1 MPRPIDPMTPSV
13 PVVLPDVLAFM
24 QLLWAVVH
32 GVESRSKRMR
42 SEIGVT
48 GRQRLVL
55 RIVGL
60 FPHLSAGDLA
70 AVLHVHPS
78 TLTGLLQRLI
88 AQGLLRRVV
97 DERDRRR
104 VLLSLTTRGSRINT
118 THAKTVEAA
127 VGAALRGVTA
137 GQRAATRE
145 VLLRIAEALGA
156 DEVVASEP
164 PPRSGAGSTEVRRPF
179 GKTR

>member
-1 MPRPIDPMTPSV
+1 
-13 PVVLPDVLAFM
+13 
-24 QLLWAVVH
+24 
-32 GVESRSKRMR
+32 
-42 SEIGVT
+42 
-48 GRQRLVL
+48 
-55 RIVGL
+55 
-60 FPHLSAGDLA
+60 
-70 AVLHVHPS
+70 VLHVHPS

-127 VGAALRGVTA
+127 VGTALRGVTA

>member
-1 MPRPIDPMTPSV
+1 
-13 PVVLPDVLAFM
+13 M

-32 GVESRSKRMR
+32 GVESRSRRMS

-60 FPHLSAGDLA
+60 SPQLSAGDLA
-70 AVLHVHPS
+70 AVLHVDPS
-78 TLTGLLQRLI
+78 TLTGLLQRLTE
-88 AQGLLRRVV
+88 QGMLRRVV

-104 VLLSLTTRGSRINT
+104 VMLSLTARGSQVNT
-118 THAKTVEAA
+118 THAQTVEAA
-127 VGAALRGVTA
+127 IGTALRGVTA

-145 VLLRIAEALGA
+145 VLLRIAEQLGA
-156 DEVVASEP
+156 DEVVAAEASS
-164 PPRSGAGSTEVRRPF
+164 RSGAGSSRVRRTS
-179 GKTR
+179 GKPR

>member
-1 MPRPIDPMTPSV
+1 MPEPARPPDPAP
-13 PVVLPDVLAFM
+13 PRALPHVLTFM

-32 GVESRSKRMR
+32 GVETRSRRMR
-42 SEIGVT
+42 AEIGVT

-60 FPHLSAGDLA
+60 IPELSAGDLA

-88 AQGLLRRVV
+88 AQGLLRRTE

-104 VLLSLTTRGSRINT
+104 VVLSLTPRGARVN
-118 THAKTVEAA
+118 ALDERTVESAI
-127 VGAALRGVTA
+127 GTALGSVTRS
-137 GQRAATRE
+137 QREATRQ
-145 VLLRIAEALGA
+145 VLLRIAEQLNAGDA
-156 DEVVASEP
+156 EVPER
-164 PPRSGAGSTEVRRPF
+164 PRRARSARPRRPS
-179 GKTR
+179 GRTA

>member
-1 MPRPIDPMTPSV
+1 MLRPISSTPLSS
-13 PVVLPDVLAFM
+13 PIVLPDVLAFM

-55 RIVGL
+55 RIIGL
-60 FPHLSAGDLA
+60 CSEVSAGDLA

-88 AQGLLRRVV
+88 AQGMLRRVV

-118 THAKTVEAA
+118 THAQTIEAA
-127 VGAALRGVTA
+127 IGVALRGVTA
-137 GQRAATRE
+137 GQRAGARE
-145 VLLRIAEALGA
+145 VLRRIAEELGVS
-156 DEVVASEP
+156 EVAASRP
-164 PPRSGAGSTEVRRPF
+164 SAQSGAGSTGLGGPPA
-179 GKTR
+179 GP

>member
-1 MPRPIDPMTPSV
+1 MPRPISSRTPSAA
-13 PVVLPDVLAFM
+13 VVLPDVLAFM

-32 GVESRSKRMR
+32 GVESRSKRM
-42 SEIGVT
+42 SSKIGVT

-60 FPHLSAGDLA
+60 FPRLFAGDLA

-88 AQGLLRRVV
+88 AQGMLRRVV

-118 THAKTVEAA
+118 IRAQTVEAA
-127 VGAALRGVTA
+127 IGAALRGVSA
-137 GQRAATRE
+137 RQRAATRD
-145 VLLRIAEALGA
+145 VLLRIAEQLGD
-156 DEVVASEP
+156 DEHVPSEP
-164 PPRSGAGSTEVRRPF
+164 SSRRGVAPAQARRRS